1 MGPTFMA
8 RAQEETSCGP
18 AEIARAYTAAREIF
32 DMRKLWVE
40 IEALDNRVPARLQYE
55 MMYQAS
61 RLLRHVTYWLLAH
74 FRGGLQ
80 VDKAVA
86 QFRRGVQ
93 ELEQHIGKVLV
104 GTEAQ
109 RFEKARKSHIKAGVP
124 IELATRIAN
133 LEAHNAALDIIEL
146 ARQSKAGVAAVA
158 RIYFEVGTH
167 IGLDWLRDQVE
178 RLHVDGPWQA
188 LARRGLR
195 DNALRV
201 HRCVTERVLAGR
213 ERGSA
218 EARVA
223 AWAESAGDSLAH
235 WKRTL
240 HDMRTAG
247 AGDFATLSVGF
258 EAVRKLAD

>member
-1 MGPTFMA
+1 M
-8 RAQEETSCGP
+8 
-18 AEIARAYTAAREIF
+18 
-32 DMRKLWVE
+32 
-40 IEALDNRVPARLQYE
+40 
-55 MMYQAS
+55 
-61 RLLRHVTYWLLAH
+61 H
-74 FRGGLQ
+74 
-80 VDKAVA
+80 
-86 QFRRGVQ
+86 VQ
-93 ELEQHIGKVLV
+93 ELVRGQY
-104 GTEAQ
+104 
-109 RFEKARKSHIKAGVP
+109 
-124 IELATRIAN
+124 
-133 LEAHNAALDIIEL
+133 LE
-146 ARQSKAGVAAVA
+146 R
-158 RIYFEVGTH
+158 TH

-178 RLHVDGPWQA
+178 RLHVDGPRQA

-201 HRCVTERVLAGR
+201 HRCVTERVLARR